1 MRTST
6 TLQLKIYGMK
16 KRLFEGFIPSE
27 SLPIIAFL
35 GLICVVAMLIRIL
48 TAGGAFGVVS
58 LNIPVVSAPLRDAS
72 MAGFSEHPGR
82 AIDKT
87 TLTVALTPKE
97 FLFGDLTS
105 FTNSKDD
112 ISMRFTVP
120 HVDGSPQ
127 VTTLIREIIAWQE
140 ERMRRIDQRSD
151 RMLILIP
158 DGRVPMNVLIKV
170 VKLLEDS
177 PVIDQVL
184 LAGGFQ

>member
-6 TLQLKIYGMK
+6 TLQLKISGTK
-16 KRLFEGFIPSE
+16 KRLFEGFIPNE
-27 SLPIIAFL
+27 FLPIVAFL
-35 GLICVVAMLIRIL
+35 GLICMVSMLIRIL
-48 TAGGAFGVVS
+48 TTGGAYGVVS
-58 LNIPVVSAPLRDAS
+58 LSIPVVSAPVRDAS
-72 MAGFSEHPGR
+72 LAGFSEHPGR

-105 FTNSKDD
+105 FTSGKDD
-112 ISMRFTVP
+112 ISTRFTVP

-127 VTTLIREIIAWQE
+127 VTTLIKEIIAWQE

-170 VKLLEDS
+170 VKLLEES
-177 PVIDQVL
+177 PVIDNVL
-184 LAGGFQ
+184 LAGGLQ